1 MKYRFVYR
9 IVAPVS
15 RYVLYCE
22 KMYHCSPIKCYQTLL
37 ALRNLFGGTFNQL
50 QFCLSLF
57 YKVGAS
63 ELLVFSFR

>member
-9 IVAPVS
+9 IVAPVL

-37 ALRNLFGGTFNQL
+37 ALRNLFGGTFNQ
-50 QFCLSLF
+50 
-57 YKVGAS
+57 
-63 ELLVFSFR
+63 